1 MKLKLLPDALT
12 VCKLASLSEADLT
25 SHFYFL
31 AKTDEEL
38 SLVCATGDVPT
49 RTTAREDGWRGLRV
63 EGVLDFSLVGILARL
78 SSALAAEGISLF
90 AVSTFNTDYLLVK
103 ADQLDG
109 AIRALART
117 GYETEA

>member
-25 SHFYFL
+25 KPFYFL

-38 SLVCATGDVPT
+38 SLVCATGDVPA

-109 AIRALART
+109 AVRALARA